1 MSSEAGVAV
10 ARIGL
15 LGKPH
20 YRGIAAPVDTLRRVA
35 ESRSIELF
43 ATGPLRE
50 LVPEARELALDGVDL
65 LVTLGGDGT
74 LLEGARRVAPHGT
87 PVLGVNLGHLGFLT
101 AVAPEDLEDALERVL
116 AGDYWIESRFTLQ
129 AEVHEQGA
137 ERPRPGTHLAVNDL
151 VVHSGGGSARLVRVG
166 LYAGEEEDEVGI
178 YRADGIILATPT
190 GSTAYSLAAGG
201 PIISPTVECI
211 LATPI
216 CPHTLALRPLVL
228 PAETL
233 LTLRVLDKGEPLVL
247 TVDGRDSARL
257 GWEDRVAV
265 RRGSVQAR
273 LVRFAGQSFFGT
285 LRRKLHWGIAQT
297 YRDPGDDE

>member
-20 YRGIAAPVDTLRRVA
+20 YRGIDAPVEILRRVA

-43 ATGPLRE
+43 ASDGLRE
-50 LVPEARELALDGVDL
+50 LVPEALPLAFDGVDL

-74 LLEGARRVAPHGT
+74 LLEGARCVAPHGT

-101 AVAPEDLEDALERVL
+101 AVPPDQLDDALERVL
-116 AGDYWIESRFTLQ
+116 AGNYWIEPRFTLE
-129 AEVHEQGA
+129 AEVLGREA
-137 ERPRPGTHLAVNDL
+137 ESERACHLALNDV

-166 LYAGEEEDEVGI
+166 LYVGHEEEEVGI
-178 YRADGIILATPT
+178 YRADGVILATPT

-201 PIISPTVECI
+201 PIISPAVECI

-228 PAETL
+228 PADTL
-233 LTLRVLDKGEPLVL
+233 LTLRVLDRGDPLVL
-247 TVDGRDSARL
+247 TVDGKDAARL
-257 GWEDRVAV
+257 EFEDRVSV

-297 YRDPGDDE
+297 YRDTNEEA